1 MKADSSGQQIRLEA
15 FVTIGNYSGH
25 VGLGIKG
32 SEGDATAIGAA
43 VMLARLPAALMQ
55 QGS

>member
-1 MKADSSGQQIRLEA
+1 MKADSSGQQIRLKA

-25 VGLGIKG
+25 VGLGIKS

-43 VMLARLPAALMQ
+43 VMLAHLPAALMQ